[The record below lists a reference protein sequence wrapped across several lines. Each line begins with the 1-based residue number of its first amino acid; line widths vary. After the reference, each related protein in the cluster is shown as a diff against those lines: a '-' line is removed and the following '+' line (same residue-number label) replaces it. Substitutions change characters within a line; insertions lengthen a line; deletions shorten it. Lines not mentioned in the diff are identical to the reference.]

1 MITLGQVRPSQQNG
15 NWEEYKEVIKA
26 ARKQKQHLRWVSHPW
41 SIDLRDRSL
50 WNDEMEDRLAFVIYV
65 VNTGEKPI
73 PVGLITT
80 YPYMDC
86 ATCDRNTRTKKTL
99 GHGGNVSIGYWLLK
113 EYTGSGITVKA
124 VQRLIEIL
132 SHRGFGTFHAC
143 TAVTNLASERVL
155 EKLGFE
161 LIRASKRYC
170 YCIDGE
176 DIKGHRW
183 SKKIF

>member
-1 MITLGQVRPSQQNG
+1 MITLGQIRPSLKNG
-15 NWEEYKEVIKA
+15 NWEEFKEVIRA
-26 ARKQKQHLRWVSHPW
+26 ARKQKKHLRWVKHPW
-41 SIDLRDRSL
+41 SIDLRDKSP
-50 WNDEMEDRLAFVIYV
+50 WNDESEDRLAFVIYE
-65 VNTGEKPI
+65 TTPGEQRI

-80 YPYMDC
+80 YPYVEC
-86 ATCDRNTRTKKTL
+86 TRCDRNARQKKTL

-124 VQRLIEIL
+124 VQQLIEIL

-143 TAVTNLASERVL
+143 TAITNLASERVL

-161 LIRASKRYC
+161 LVRASKRCC

-176 DIKGHRW
+176 DLKGHRW